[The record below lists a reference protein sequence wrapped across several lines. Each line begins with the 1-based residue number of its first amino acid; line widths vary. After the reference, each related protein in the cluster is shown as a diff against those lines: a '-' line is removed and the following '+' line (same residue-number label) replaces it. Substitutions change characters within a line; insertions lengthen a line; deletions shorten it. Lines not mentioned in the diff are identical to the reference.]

1 MLKMSTAPCLFRL
14 VTNMA
19 SRIRSN
25 RVRLAELP
33 DRSSDDNQ
41 IRLLF
46 KGPIQFGKALIS
58 FFSV

>member
-1 MLKMSTAPCLFRL
+1 
-14 VTNMA
+14 MA